1 MWVEYESRSK
11 AILDEIEAVREV
23 EIRQQSERKDL

>member
-1 MWVEYESRSK
+1 MWVEYESRRK